1 MSDLPEV
8 NTGGERLEE
17 DREEIGNDIINEL
30 SNSIKPNL
38 IRSSMTATG
47 NQESNPKYLVVDD
60 LIVPNKTYRERFVAR
75 LKSVPLEKFLFAAN
89 YEEANRHIESASNIV
104 FCFVDCVIPQSE
116 NEEGILER
124 MAEES
129 DRTGSLPV
137 NNLKLAEW
145 GIKLIAEHQD
155 LKMMAISAHLDTAQ
169 LRQLAK
175 QYKNIIDTAPKP
187 FKASALE
194 SIRQEY
200 IEPYYPQVITVKE
213 DSSLVSRRQKA
224 FDYSSLD
231 DETLSFLQSR
241 TEEIRR
247 LLRRTSQDIVDIG
260 NYLIEV
266 KERLAYGQFYKW
278 LEAEFHWSYVSASR
292 FMGVA
297 EKFGSSSFNVKE
309 LAILPTALYELL
321 PPSVP
326 EEAIAEVFEVA
337 KSGQVVG
344 RKIAKEIKD
353 KYKTVKEQAESKVQL
368 KKVEQVE
375 PERTENRERRL
386 SVDSVSQP
394 LSGLPEKDRPKQEIL
409 AVVPSQNAVKNS
421 WWQLGSHNQLFC
433 GEPKSHEFLKRL
445 PKDIG
450 LSMTFLPK
458 GDLLVP
464 PIESIVACTF
474 HLKYEDTDL
483 DSAIETLIRETTKP
497 GEIVVFNYLCHIELL
512 EVAKKL
518 KCHFIVAEPDLEK
531 CEKILTFWREKGSV
545 SRIKN

>member
-1 MSDLPEV
+1 MPA
-8 NTGGERLEE
+8 T
-17 DREEIGNDIINEL
+17 EI
-30 SNSIKPNL
+30 IK
-38 IRSSMTATG
+38 SS
-47 NQESNPKYLVVDD
+47 PKYLVVDD
-60 LIVPNKTYRERFVAR
+60 LIVPNKTYRKRFVAR
-75 LKSVPLEKFLFAAN
+75 LKSVPLERFLFAAN

-104 FCFVDCVIPQSE
+104 LCFVDCVIPQSE

-129 DRTGSLPV
+129 DRTGGLPV

-213 DSSLVSRRQKA
+213 DSSLALRKQKA

-266 KERLAYGQFYKW
+266 KERLEYGQFYKW
-278 LEAEFHWSYVSASR
+278 LDAEFHWSYASASR

-297 EKFGSSSFNVKE
+297 EKFGSSSFNVQE

-326 EEAIAEVFEVA
+326 EEAIAEVFELA

-344 RKIAKEIKD
+344 QKIAKEIKD
-353 KYKTVKEQAESKVQL
+353 KYKALEEQAESKVKL

-375 PERTENRERRL
+375 PELTENRERRA
-386 SVDSVSQP
+386 SVDSGSRP
-394 LSGLPEKDRPKQEIL
+394 LSGLPEKRDKLKQEIL
-409 AVVPSQNAVKNS
+409 GVVPSQKAVKNS
-421 WWQLGSHNQLFC
+421 WWQLGEHHRLFC
-433 GEPKSHEFLKRL
+433 GEPKNKEFLKRL
-445 PKDIG
+445 PQDIG
-450 LSMTFLPK
+450 MSITFLPE
-458 GDLLVP
+458 DDYLIP
-464 PIESIVACTF
+464 PIKSIFSFTFQSKYSDLVMDDMIEESFRTGSQAN
-474 HLKYEDTDL
+474 
-483 DSAIETLIRETTKP
+483 
-497 GEIVVFNYLCHIELL
+497 EIVVFCYIYQVKLL
-512 EVAKKL
+512 KL
-518 KCHFIVAEPDLEK
+518 VEKYNCHFWIAEPDLEK
-531 CEKILTFWREKGSV
+531 M
-545 SRIKN
+545 

>member
-1 MSDLPEV
+1 MLCLPEE
-8 NTGGERLEE
+8 NTGRERLEE
-17 DREEIGNDIINEL
+17 DREKIGNDIINEL
-30 SNSIKPNL
+30 SNRIKPNL

-47 NQESNPKYLVVDD
+47 NQESSPKYLVVDD

-89 YEEANRHIESASNIV
+89 YEEANRHIESASNIIL
-104 FCFVDCVIPQSE
+104 CFVDCVIPQSE

-129 DRTGSLPV
+129 DRTGGLPV

-145 GIKLIAEHQD
+145 GIKLIAEHQN

-194 SIRQEY
+194 SIRLEY

-213 DSSLVSRRQKA
+213 DSSLVSRRPKA

-266 KERLAYGQFYKW
+266 KERLEYGQFYKW
-278 LEAEFHWSYVSASR
+278 LDAEFHWSYASASR

-297 EKFGSSSFNVKE
+297 EKFGSSSFNVQE

-353 KYKTVKEQAESKVQL
+353 KYKALKEQKKSKVKL

-375 PERTENRERRL
+375 PELTENRERRL
-386 SVDSVSQP
+386 FVDSVAQAS
-394 LSGLPEKDRPKQEIL
+394 SGLPEKRKNKQEIL
-409 AVVPSQNAVKNS
+409 GVVPSENAVKNS
-421 WWQLGSHNQLFC
+421 WWQLGEHHRLFC
-433 GEPKSHEFLKRL
+433 GEPKSSEFLKRL
-445 PKDIG
+445 PQDLGMSI
-450 LSMTFLPK
+450 TFLPE
-458 GDLLVP
+458 DDYLIP
-464 PIESIVACTF
+464 PIKSIFSFTFQSKYSDLVMDQMIEESFRTG
-474 HLKYEDTDL
+474 
-483 DSAIETLIRETTKP
+483 SQP
-497 GEIVVFNYLCHIELL
+497 NEIVVFCYIYQVELL
-512 EVAKKL
+512 KL
-518 KCHFIVAEPDLEK
+518 VEKYNCHLWIAEPDLEK
-531 CEKILTFWREKGSV
+531 CEQILTIWREKGSV
-545 SRIKN
+545 TRIKN